1 MYGNPA
7 HGGVSMKR
15 LAMAALAVSI
25 LPWLP
30 ACPGTPIPIPTPPP
44 TEAYDCSN
52 PPTLTGLIASA
63 HPIKDRYI
71 VVLKRQ
77 AGARLAASD
86 VQAVAQGFPGVEQ
99 VQTFSRTI
107 SGFSAQITSTQALSR
122 VLADSR
128 VAYVQQEG
136 RKSIRVT
143 WGLDRVDQ
151 RDRPLSNTYDPGA
164 DGTGVNAAIIDTGVT
179 AVADLEGRL
188 SPDCFTAIASG
199 GCADGH
205 GHGTH
210 VAGTIGGKTWGV
222 AKKATLYAARVLDAN
237 GSGTDTDVI
246 RGIEWV
252 TAKKQASPDSLWV
265 ANMSLG
271 GDPAPALDQAVC
283 DSIAAGVVHAVAA
296 GNESADSRTSS
307 PARVV
312 QALTAGATDRN
323 DAGASF
329 TNFGPFV
336 DLFAPGVDIESA
348 RPDGGSTTMSGT
360 SMASPHVAGGAVL
373 YLQRHPASTP
383 EQVAAGLVAA
393 ASRDKLSGIGTGSPN
408 LLLYV
413 RED

>member
-1 MYGNPA
+1 
-7 HGGVSMKR
+7 MKR
-15 LAMAALAVSI
+15 LAKLVLVGSI

-30 ACPGTPIPIPTPPP
+30 ACPGGPIPIPTPPP
-44 TEAYDCSN
+44 TEAYDCTN
-52 PPTLTGLIASA
+52 PPALQGLVASA
-63 HPIKDRYI
+63 HPIEDRYI
-71 VVLKRQ
+71 VVFKRPGGAKLV
-77 AGARLAASD
+77 AGD
-86 VQAVAQGFPGVEQ
+86 VQSIVRGFAGLED
-99 VQTFSRTI
+99 VQTFSRTV
-107 SGFSAQITSTQALSR
+107 SGFSAKITSDQALSK

-143 WGLDRVDQ
+143 WGLDRIDQ
-151 RDRPLSNTYDPGA
+151 RDRPLSNSYDPGA
-164 DGTGVNAAIIDTGVT
+164 DGSGVNAAIIDTGVT
-179 AVADLEGRL
+179 AVADFEGRL
-188 SPDCFTAIASG
+188 SSDCFTAIVFG
-199 GCADGH
+199 GCNDGH

-222 AKKATLYAARVLDAN
+222 AKKASLFAVRVLDAN

-252 TAKKQASPDSLWV
+252 TAKKETSPESLWV

-296 GNESADSRTSS
+296 GNESSDSRTSS

-312 QALTAGATDRN
+312 QALTAGAMDRG

-336 DLFAPGVDIESA
+336 DLFAPGVDVESS
-348 RPDGGSTTMSGT
+348 RPDGGSATMSGT
-360 SMASPHVAGGAVL
+360 SMASPHIAGGAVL
-373 YLQRHPASTP
+373 HLQRHPASTP
-383 EQVAAGLVAA
+383 QQVAAGLVAA
-393 ASRDKLSGIGTGSPN
+393 ASKDKLSSIGTGSPN

-413 RED
+413 RQD

>member
-1 MYGNPA
+1 
-7 HGGVSMKR
+7 MKR
-15 LAMAALAVSI
+15 LAKLVLAASM

-30 ACPGTPIPIPTPPP
+30 GCPPGSPIPIPTPPP

-52 PPTLTGLIASA
+52 PPALTGLVASA

-86 VQAVAQGFPGVEQ
+86 IQAIVQGFTGLEE
-99 VQTFSRTI
+99 VQTFPRTL
-107 SGFSAQITSTQALSR
+107 SGFSAKVTSDQALSK

-143 WGLDRVDQ
+143 WGLDRIDQ
-151 RDRPLSNTYDPGA
+151 RDRPLNDTYDPGA
-164 DGTGVNAAIIDTGVT
+164 DGAGVNAAIIDTGVT
-179 AVADLEGRL
+179 AVADFEGRL
-188 SPDCFTAIASG
+188 SSDCFTAVEPG
-199 GCADGH
+199 GCNDGH

-222 AKKATLYAARVLDAN
+222 AKKASLYAVRVLDAN
-237 GSGTDTDVI
+237 GSGTDSAVI

-252 TAKKQASPDSLWV
+252 TAKKQASPASPWV

-296 GNESADSRTSS
+296 GNESSDSRTSS

-312 QALTAGATDRN
+312 QALTAGAMDRS

-336 DLFAPGVDIESA
+336 DLFAPGVDVESA
-348 RPDGGSTTMSGT
+348 RPDGGSATLSGT

-373 YLQRHPASTP
+373 RLQRDPASSP
-383 EQVAAGLVAA
+383 EQVAAALVAA
-393 ASRDKLSGIGTGSPN
+393 ASKDKLSRIGTGSPN